1 METHSVTEFWFY
13 PDVSEDQLRTLAQ
26 EHFPDQ
32 GANGVMTLGALV
44 TGNGVR
50 SSLNGD
56 ANRGNSK
63 GSSLLLASTSTK
75 NLVKCPHWK
84 HLAGNRDSCRNC
96 KRHTT
101 VTLWERRG
109 HVWLCSRTLFPLK
122 CRSPSKATLEENILP
137 GDPNEYGLGIN
148 SSPKVSQGQD
158 SNKATTTPVY
168 SDEIFQT
175 EQKSLRQSTWTIC

>member
-1 METHSVTEFWFY
+1 MEREREDRRKLFGAAYKAALRESRLRPMSEKEKLIALYMETHSVTEFWFY

-109 HVWLCSRTLFPLK
+109 HV
-122 CRSPSKATLEENILP
+122 
-137 GDPNEYGLGIN
+137 
-148 SSPKVSQGQD
+148 
-158 SNKATTTPVY
+158 
-168 SDEIFQT
+168 
-175 EQKSLRQSTWTIC
+175 

>member
-32 GANGVMTLGALV
+32 GANGAMTLGALV

-63 GSSLLLASTSTK
+63 GSSFSSSALMST
-75 NLVKCPHWK
+75 
-84 HLAGNRDSCRNC
+84 
-96 KRHTT
+96 
-101 VTLWERRG
+101 
-109 HVWLCSRTLFPLK
+109 
-122 CRSPSKATLEENILP
+122 
-137 GDPNEYGLGIN
+137 
-148 SSPKVSQGQD
+148 
-158 SNKATTTPVY
+158 
-168 SDEIFQT
+168 
-175 EQKSLRQSTWTIC
+175 